1 MSLVETVRPGLAAD
15 ATDNPASAWT
25 LRETV
30 LAHGALVLFFALAT
44 ALWLGAGA
52 TVPWDSKNHFYPMF
66 RFLGAELS
74 AGRLPLWNPY
84 HFAGHPSV
92 ADPQS
97 MLFSPSMALFAL
109 MAPQASLQAF
119 DAWVLAHLLAGGM
132 GVLALFRRAG
142 WRPEGGVL
150 AAMIFMLGGAASS
163 RLQHMGMILSYATIP
178 LALVAL
184 DVALERASMLRA
196 ALFAAL
202 AAIMA
207 IGRDQVAFLGCAIM
221 LARVVWLAANAE
233 KPWRWLASRLPAL
246 LTAGAVGAALLIVPV
261 LLTMQ
266 LLATS
271 NRPGIPYGVAVT
283 GSLSLAN
290 LVTLFAP
297 NFFHSVAWD
306 YSYFGPGY
314 ETSAEPDWTDRN
326 VNYLF
331 IGVVPTLLILWRGL
345 AGRRLARRE
354 IVFFSGLAIF
364 ALLYAMGRATP
375 FFAVL
380 FDHAPGVALYRRP
393 ADATFILNFALAVC
407 AGWLLHDVL
416 TKPAPALFKGRT
428 IARALAAPALAFAGL
443 AAILLAA
450 FAVSLDGGK
459 AMISA
464 TALAAPLAI
473 LAIALAL
480 LRRDTVFACHVLL
493 ALAGGELLLRNAAS
507 SLNSEPVER
516 YAVYG
521 EQTKGQRDAIAALRA
536 ELATREEDGVQPR
549 VEMLGLGGPWMNAA
563 LTLRVEN
570 TLGYNPLRISDYAR
584 AIGPGENAGD
594 IGLRKFPGTFR
605 SYRCTLAHL
614 LGLEYLVL
622 DRPLDRL
629 PAHVPRPKNASL
641 VHAGGGVHVYRLGA
655 AAPRAYL
662 ATHVLVREEE
672 QILEDSEMPS
682 FDRRREAIVDAQ
694 TAAGLP
700 PGLSDPA
707 SAPDAHRRVRILSH
721 EPSRVRIEVESDT
734 PGILVLHD
742 LDYPGWEA
750 RVDGEA
756 KPVHKANLLFRG
768 VEVPA
773 GRHMVE
779 FTFRPFSLANLAAAA
794 RGLARKAN
802 GTEAE

>member
-1 MSLVETVRPGLAAD
+1 MSLVETARPGLAAL
-15 ATDNPASAWT
+15 ATKGAVSAWT
-25 LRETV
+25 LRET
-30 LAHGALVLFFALAT
+30 LAAHGALVMFFALAT
-44 ALWLGAGA
+44 AFWLAAGA

-84 HFAGHPSV
+84 HFAGHPTV

-97 MLFSPSMALFAL
+97 MLFSPSMALFAFV
-109 MAPQASLQAF
+109 APKASLQAF

-163 RLQHMGMILSYATIP
+163 RLQHMGMILSYAMIP

-184 DVALERASMLRA
+184 DVALERASMARG
-196 ALFAAL
+196 ALFAVL
-202 AAIMA
+202 AAMMA
-207 IGRDQVAFLGCAIM
+207 IGRDQVAFLGCVLM
-221 LARVVWLAANAE
+221 LARVGWHMANADRPLRWLAA
-233 KPWRWLASRLPAL
+233 RIPAL
-246 LTAGAVGAALLIVPV
+246 LVAGFVGAALLIVPV
-261 LLTMQ
+261 LLTLQ

-271 NRPGIPYGVAVT
+271 NRPAIPYGVAVT

-331 IGVVPTLLILWRGL
+331 IGIVPTLLILWRGL
-345 AGRRLARRE
+345 AGRRLAKRE
-354 IVFFSGLAIF
+354 IVFFSGLALF

-375 FFAVL
+375 LFAFL
-380 FDHAPGVALYRRP
+380 FDHAPGVGLYRRP
-393 ADATFILNFALAVC
+393 ADATFLLNFALAIC

-416 TKPAPALFKGRT
+416 TQPAPALFKGRT
-428 IARALAAPALAFAGL
+428 IPRALAAPTLAFAGL
-443 AAILLAA
+443 AAVMVAA
-450 FAVSLDGGK
+450 FAVSLQGGK
-459 AMISA
+459 A
-464 TALAAPLAI
+464 TASLASLAAPLAA
-473 LAIALAL
+473 LLVALAL
-480 LRRDTVFACHVLL
+480 LRRESLAACHALV
-493 ALAGGELLLRNAAS
+493 ALAGGELLMRNAAS
-507 SLNSEPVER
+507 SLNAEPVER

-521 EQTKGQRDAIAALRA
+521 DRTPGQREAIAALRA
-536 ELATREEDGVQPR
+536 ELAAREEDGVQPR
-549 VEMLGLGGPWMNAA
+549 VEMLGLGGPWMNAS

-605 SYRCTLAHL
+605 SYRCTLARS

-622 DRPLDRL
+622 DRPLERL
-629 PAHVPRPKNASL
+629 PAHVPRPKNARL
-641 VHAGGGVHVYRLGA
+641 VHAGGGMHVYRLGA

-662 ATHVLVREEE
+662 ATRILVREEE
-672 QILEDSEMPS
+672 QVLEDSEMPA
-682 FDRRREAIVDAQ
+682 FDQRRVAMVDAE
-694 TAAGLP
+694 TAATL
-700 PGLSDPA
+700 PA
-707 SAPDAHRRVRILSH
+707 SMTGAAVGQEAHRRVRILSH
-721 EPSRVRIEVESDT
+721 EPDRVRIEVESEAA
-734 PGILVLHD
+734 GLLVLHD

-773 GRHMVE
+773 GRHLVE
-779 FTFRPFSLANLAAAA
+779 FTFRPFSFANLAAAA
-794 RGLARKAN
+794 RGLAKKAN
-802 GTEAE
+802 GAEAE